1 MDKLSVTLQAKIN
14 SRPLRTY
21 LRSNSHIIDRNYS
34 ILPTSIS
41 TKTEVPI
48 PDNFDGRKVWDGLLT
63 PVMNQGSCGSCWAF
77 SSTSCLADRFNIQSL
92 GQLNIQLSAAKLVLC
107 DFGGDYSK
115 KNPATDKGYFLKL
128 NYDNLSNNACFGN
141 SLYEAWRYLYVIGTN
156 TEECIPYKLGKF
168 SKASELPMCF
178 SVSGLIGDMCSDV
191 QYNSSTNEELGT
203 PARFYRAFHIYAIP
217 GTKKD
222 NGSEYNIRSNIYYW
236 GPVSTGMVVYSDFYT
251 FDPTTEIYKWNGIG
265 GPVGGHAV
273 EIVGWGDDNNTK
285 YWIIRNSWGEEWG
298 EKGYFRMI
306 RGINNCELEENIISG
321 VPDYFYPKN
330 YNHLSSAQWL
340 EKPEAIHERLEVINN
355 VDYSG
360 GGIDNNSGYTRRA
373 IMTKP
378 WLNLEG
384 PISLDNLPKWNKF
397 IAGIDGSTYNRYKF
411 QKVVRD
417 SNNDIRYGKQS
428 LWLTVAIL
436 SILVMLVIG
445 VVILNMLNYISPSG

>member
-1 MDKLSVTLQAKIN
+1 
-14 SRPLRTY
+14 
-21 LRSNSHIIDRNYS
+21 
-34 ILPTSIS
+34 
-41 TKTEVPI
+41 
-48 PDNFDGRKVWDGLLT
+48 
-63 PVMNQGSCGSCWAF
+63 
-77 SSTSCLADRFNIQSL
+77 
-92 GQLNIQLSAAKLVLC
+92 
-107 DFGGDYSK
+107 
-115 KNPATDKGYFLKL
+115 
-128 NYDNLSNNACFGN
+128 
-141 SLYEAWRYLYVIGTN
+141 
-156 TEECIPYKLGKF
+156 
-168 SKASELPMCF
+168 
-178 SVSGLIGDMCSDV
+178 
-191 QYNSSTNEELGT
+191 
-203 PARFYRAFHIYAIP
+203 
-217 GTKKD
+217 
-222 NGSEYNIRSNIYYW
+222 
-236 GPVSTGMVVYSDFYT
+236 
-251 FDPTTEIYKWNGIG
+251 
-265 GPVGGHAV
+265 
-273 EIVGWGDDNNTK
+273 
-285 YWIIRNSWGEEWG
+285 
-298 EKGYFRMI
+298 MI
-306 RGINNCELEENIISG
+306 RGINNCELEENIIAG